1 LRKIRFAVAQQ
12 NFVVGGIEENL
23 DKIFSSIEN
32 AEKFKPDFVIF
43 PELAITGYPPEDL
56 LFRHAFIQKNLE
68 ALQKLVNFT
77 SGRDEIVITGFVDMK
92 DDIYNAAAVIQNGR
106 LMGVYHKILLPNY
119 GVFDERRYFAG
130 GKKPMVIE
138 LNGTKVGLS
147 ICEDIWVPDGPI
159 VDEVNNGAMVLIN
172 ISSSPYN
179 AMKGASREKMIQT
192 RASDLR
198 TAIVYANTIGGQ
210 DELVFDGHSFI
221 VDENGTTIARAKDF
235 KEEIL
240 FADVDI
246 PNIVSMNLHD
256 PRRRERIER
265 ETEIDLIPIELRSKE
280 RKEISVVIS
289 PDLVVEEEIFKAL
302 TLGTRDYVIKNG
314 FKKVL
319 IGLSGGIDSS
329 LVAVIAT
336 EAIGKENVIG
346 VMMPSMYSSKSS
358 VEDAQMLA
366 KNLGIEVLEI
376 KITEVYNA
384 YIKVLEKS
392 FRGME
397 PNITEENLQARIRGN
412 YLMALSNKFGWLVL
426 TTGNK
431 SEMSTGYST
440 LYGDMAGGFAPIKDL
455 YKTMVYRVCRWYNAN
470 AGKEIIPSNIFI
482 KPPSAELKPNQVDQD
497 TLPPYDVLDKI
508 LELYVEKD
516 LSLEEITEMGFD
528 LETVKKTI
536 HLVDLSEYKRRQA
549 PPGVKIT
556 FRAFGRDRRFP
567 ITNHFRR

>member
-1 LRKIRFAVAQQ
+1 MRFAVVQK

-23 DKIFSSIEN
+23 NKIFSSIE
-32 AEKFKPDFVIF
+32 EVKEFKADVIIF

-56 LFRHAFIQKNLE
+56 LFRHLFIQKNLE
-68 ALQKLVNFT
+68 ALNELVKFT
-77 SGRDEIVITGFVDMK
+77 SGRDEIIIVGFVDMK
-92 DDIYNAAAVIQNGR
+92 DDIYNAAAVIQNGS
-106 LMGVYHKILLPNY
+106 LIGVYHKILLPNY
-119 GVFDERRYFAG
+119 GVFDEKRYFAA

-138 LNGTKVGLS
+138 LNGAKIGLS

-159 VDEVNNGAMVLIN
+159 VDEVNNGAMVLVN

-179 AMKGASREKMIQT
+179 VMKGASREKMIQT

-198 TAIVYANTIGGQ
+198 AAIVYANTIGGQ
-210 DELVFDGHSFI
+210 DELVFDGHSFV

-235 KEEIL
+235 EEEIL
-240 FADVDI
+240 FADIDI

-256 PRRRERIER
+256 PRRRERIAR
-265 ETEIDLIPIELRSKE
+265 ESEVDLIHVELKSKE
-280 RKEISVVIS
+280 RNRIPNVIS
-289 PDLVVEEEIFKAL
+289 PVLTIEEEIFKAL

-336 EAIGKENVIG
+336 EAIGNENVIG

-366 KNLGIEVLEI
+366 NNLGIKTLKI
-376 KITEVYNA
+376 KITDVYNA
-384 YIKVLEKS
+384 YIKALEES
-392 FRGME
+392 FAGTE

-455 YKTMVYRVCRWYNAN
+455 YKTMVYRVCRWYNSKV
-470 AGKEIIPSNIFI
+470 GREIIPSNVFI

-508 LELYVEKD
+508 LEMYVERD

-528 LETVKKTI
+528 VETVKKTI
-536 HLVDLSEYKRRQA
+536 RLVDLSEYKRRQS

-556 FRAFGRDRRFP
+556 FRAFGRDRRLP

>member
-221 VDENGTTIARAKDF
+221 VDENGTTIARATDF

-384 YIKVLEKS
+384 YIKVLEKP

>member
-1 LRKIRFAVAQQ
+1 LRKIRFAVAQK

-32 AEKFKPDFVIF
+32 AEKFQPDFVIF

-68 ALQKLVNFT
+68 ALQKLVKLT
-77 SGRDEIVITGFVDMK
+77 SERDEIVITGFVDMK

-106 LMGVYHKILLPNY
+106 LRGVYHKILLPNY
-119 GVFDERRYFAG
+119 GVFDERRYFAA

-240 FADVDI
+240 LADVDI

-265 ETEIDLIPIELRSKE
+265 ETEIDLIHIELRSKE
-280 RKEISVVIS
+280 REEISGVIS
-289 PDLVVEEEIFKAL
+289 PDLAVEEEIFKAL
-302 TLGTRDYVIKNG
+302 SLGTRDYVIKNG

-366 KNLGIEVLEI
+366 KNLGIEVLQI
-376 KITEVYNA
+376 KITDVYKA
-384 YIKVLEKS
+384 YIKALEES
-392 FRGME
+392 FRGTE
-397 PNITEENLQARIRGN
+397 PNIAEENLQARIRGN

-536 HLVDLSEYKRRQA
+536 NLVDLSEYKRRQS

-556 FRAFGRDRRFP
+556 FRAFGRDRRLP

>member
-1 LRKIRFAVAQQ
+1 MRKIRFAVVQK

-77 SGRDEIVITGFVDMK
+77 SRRDEIVIIGFVDMK
-92 DDIYNAAAVIQNGR
+92 DDIYNAAAVIQSGR

-119 GVFDERRYFAG
+119 GVFDERRYFAA
-130 GKKPMVIE
+130 GKKPMIIE

-159 VDEVNNGAMVLIN
+159 VDEVNKGAMVLIN

-179 AMKGASREKMIQT
+179 VMKGASREKMIQT

-240 FADVDI
+240 LADVDI

-265 ETEIDLIPIELRSKE
+265 ETEIDLIHTELRSKE
-280 RKEISVVIS
+280 REEISGVIS
-289 PDLVVEEEIFKAL
+289 PALVVEEEIFKAL

-366 KNLGIEVLEI
+366 KNLGIEVLQI
-376 KITEVYNA
+376 KITDVYNA
-384 YIKVLEKS
+384 YIKVLEES
-392 FRGME
+392 FRGTE
-397 PNITEENLQARIRGN
+397 PNIAEENLQARIRGN

-455 YKTMVYRVCRWYNAN
+455 YKTLVYRVCEWYNAN

-536 HLVDLSEYKRRQA
+536 HLVDLSEYKRRQS

-556 FRAFGRDRRFP
+556 FRAFGRDRRLP

>member
-1 LRKIRFAVAQQ
+1 MRKIRFAVVQK

-23 DKIFSSIEN
+23 NKIFSSIE
-32 AEKFKPDFVIF
+32 EVTKFKADLIIF

-56 LFRHAFIQKNLE
+56 LFRHLFIQKNLE
-68 ALQKLVNFT
+68 ALNELVKFT
-77 SGRDEIVITGFVDMK
+77 SGRDELIITGFVDMK
-92 DDIYNAAAVIQNGR
+92 DDIYNAAAVIQNGS
-106 LMGVYHKILLPNY
+106 LIGFYHKI
-119 GVFDERRYFAG
+119 
-130 GKKPMVIE
+130 
-138 LNGTKVGLS
+138 
-147 ICEDIWVPDGPI
+147 
-159 VDEVNNGAMVLIN
+159 
-172 ISSSPYN
+172 
-179 AMKGASREKMIQT
+179 MIQT

-198 TAIVYANTIGGQ
+198 AAIVYANTIGGQ
-210 DELVFDGHSFI
+210 DELVFDGHSFV

-235 KEEIL
+235 EEEIL
-240 FADVDI
+240 FADIDI

-265 ETEIDLIPIELRSKE
+265 GTEVDLIHTELKSKE
-280 RKEISVVIS
+280 RKEISNVIS
-289 PDLVVEEEIFKAL
+289 PALTIEEEIFKAL

-336 EAIGKENVIG
+336 EAIGKENVVG
-346 VMMPSMYSSKSS
+346 VMMPSMYSSK
-358 VEDAQMLA
+358 
-366 KNLGIEVLEI
+366 
-376 KITEVYNA
+376 
-384 YIKVLEKS
+384 
-392 FRGME
+392 
-397 PNITEENLQARIRGN
+397 
-412 YLMALSNKFGWLVL
+412 

-455 YKTMVYRVCRWYNAN
+455 YKTMVYRVCRWYNSK
-470 AGKEIIPSNIFI
+470 AGKEIIPSNILV

-508 LELYVEKD
+508 LEMYVERD

-528 LETVKKTI
+528 AETVKKTI
-536 HLVDLSEYKRRQA
+536 RLVDLSEYKRRQS

-556 FRAFGRDRRFP
+556 FRAFGRDRRLP

>member
-1 LRKIRFAVAQQ
+1 LRKIRFAIVQK

-23 DKIFSSIEN
+23 KKIFSSIED
-32 AEKFKPDFVIF
+32 AEKFQPDLIVF

-56 LFRHAFIQKNLE
+56 LFRNAFIQKNLE
-68 ALQKLVNFT
+68 AIQKLVEFT
-77 SGRDEIVITGFVDMK
+77 SGRDELVITGFVDMK
-92 DDIYNAAAVIQNGR
+92 DDIYNAAAVIQNGS
-106 LMGVYHKILLPNY
+106 LIGVYHKILLPNY
-119 GVFDERRYFAG
+119 GVFDERRYFAA
-130 GKKPMVIE
+130 GKKPTVIA

-147 ICEDIWVPDGPI
+147 ICEDIWIPDGPI
-159 VDEVNNGAMVLIN
+159 VDEVNDGAMVLVN

-179 AMKGASREKMIQT
+179 VMKGTSREKMIQT

-198 TAIVYANTIGGQ
+198 TAIVYANTVGGQ
-210 DELVFDGHSFI
+210 DELVFDGHSFV
-221 VDENGTTIARAKDF
+221 VDENGTTIARANDF
-235 KEEIL
+235 EEEII
-240 FADVDI
+240 FADIDI

-265 ETEIDLIPIELRSKE
+265 KTEVDFIRAELRSKD
-280 RKEISVVIS
+280 RKPIPTVIS
-289 PDLVVEEEIFKAL
+289 PAIDIEEEIFKAL

-346 VMMPSMYSSKSS
+346 IMMPSMYSSKSS
-358 VEDAQMLA
+358 VEDAQLLA
-366 KNLGIEVLEI
+366 DNLGIKTLKI
-376 KITEVYNA
+376 GITEVYNA
-384 YIKVLEKS
+384 YVKALAEA
-392 FRGME
+392 FRGTE

-440 LYGDMAGGFAPIKDL
+440 LYGDMAGGFDPIKDL
-455 YKTMVYRVCRWYNAN
+455 YKTMVYKVCKWYNLQAK
-470 AGKEIIPSNIFI
+470 KEVIPSNIFT

-497 TLPPYDVLDKI
+497 TLPPYDILDKI
-508 LELYVEKD
+508 LEMYVERD

-536 HLVDLSEYKRRQA
+536 HLVDSSEYKRRQA
-549 PPGVKIT
+549 SPGVKIT
-556 FRAFGRDRRFP
+556 FRAFGRDRRLP